1 MFNLLMLV
9 DGCGSAG
16 MVECL
21 NRCWRVLA
29 TGWCFTVFGIGGL
42 IVPTV
47 VYPAL
52 LLLVRQPERRKDL
65 SQAVIHHSF
74 RWFVALM
81 RGVGVLSYEVKG
93 IERLQRRGL
102 LILANHPSLIDV
114 VFLISFVRNADCIV
128 KEALVRNP
136 FMRGPIKA
144 AGFITNSGGAAL
156 LDDCLDSLQAG
167 NNLIIFPEGTRTP
180 LQGQV
185 RLQRGAAHVAV
196 KGRVPITPVHIHS
209 SQPMLTKGTPWWRV
223 PHRKPHF
230 TIDVREDIAVDPFCA
245 AASSEVLAARHVTE
259 HLSEQLFREPSRAS
273 A

>member
-1 MFNLLMLV
+1 
-9 DGCGSAG
+9 
-16 MVECL
+16 MVGDRL

-29 TGWCFTVFGIGGL
+29 TGLCFTIFGLGGL
-42 IVPTV
+42 FVPCL

-52 LLLVRQPERRKDL
+52 LLCVRSNERRQHL
-65 SQAVIHHSF
+65 SQAVIHYSF

-81 RGVGVLSYEVKG
+81 RFVGVLSYEVRG
-93 IERLQRRGL
+93 SERLQRRGL

-114 VFLISFVRNADCIV
+114 VFLISFVRHADCIV
-128 KEALVRNP
+128 KAALARNP
-136 FMRGPIKA
+136 FTRGPITA
-144 AGFITNSGGAAL
+144 AGFITNSGGAEL
-156 LDDCLDSLQAG
+156 LDDCLHSLRAG

-196 KGRVPITPVHIHS
+196 KGRIAITPVHIHS
-209 SQPMLTKGTPWWRV
+209 SLPMLTKGTSWWKV
-223 PHRKPHF
+223 PQRKPHF
-230 TIDVREDIAVDPFCA
+230 TIEVREDIAVNPFCDA
-245 AASSEVLAARHVTE
+245 AHSEVLAARQVTE